1 METVFLTGGTGFI
14 GKRLIKEMVQCK
26 EIENIWALYRTEIP
40 FENEK
45 IRWVKGD
52 MDHLPGLSKEERI
65 TMVVHC
71 AALMAGSCPSKT
83 LYESNI
89 RWTEQIIKFCRKYQ
103 VKKLILFSSI
113 NVRLKH
119 RGAYAESKI
128 RCEELVRESE
138 IPFGI
143 IRPALVYGKGKNG
156 ITSLMNYIRK
166 LPFVPVFGDG
176 HAKEQPI
183 HVNDLAKL
191 TVRYV
196 LDTEAPEVI
205 ELCGEEAMEYDEMVR
220 RLSKQVGR
228 KVRILHLPFLPFY
241 YGLLIL
247 EKLNLVLP
255 VSAEQVAHIAE
266 DLESEMQE
274 IFEKYQISMRS
285 FGRSM

>member
-14 GKRLIKEMVQCK
+14 GKRLIKELVRCE
-26 EIENIWALYRTEIP
+26 EIEKIWVLYRTEIP
-40 FENEK
+40 FENGK
-45 IRWVKGD
+45 VRWIKGD
-52 MDHLPGLSKEERI
+52 MDHQPKLPKEERI
-65 TMVVHC
+65 TTVIHC

-83 LYESNI
+83 LYENNI
-89 RWTEQIIKFCRKYQ
+89 RWTEQIIRFCRKNQ

-128 RCEELVRESE
+128 RCEELVRESG

-156 ITSLMNYIRK
+156 ITSLMSYIRK

-196 LDTEAPEVI
+196 LDTEASQVI
-205 ELCGEEAMEYDEMVR
+205 ELCGREAMEYDELVR
-220 RLSKQVGR
+220 RLAKKMGKK

-241 YGLLIL
+241 YGLLML
-247 EKLNLVLP
+247 ERLNLVLP

-266 DLESEMQE
+266 DQEGEMRKNAGS
-274 IFEKYQISMRS
+274 IRS
-285 FGRSM
+285 V